1 VVITDPKA
9 LPNAKIDLKDASEK
23 VRFVEDPYE
32 AAAKSHAIAI
42 LTEWQQFRELDYE
55 RIFAAMVKPAFIFD
69 GRNVVD
75 RQKLHQIGFNV
86 YAIGKPALMHL

>member
-1 VVITDPKA
+1 MVITDPKA
-9 LPNAKIDLKDASEK
+9 LPNAKVDLKEVSEK

-32 AAAKSHAIAI
+32 AAAESHAIAI

-69 GRNVVD
+69 SRNVVD
-75 RQKLHQIGFNV
+75 CQKLHQIGFNV
-86 YAIGKPALMHL
+86 YAIGKPSLMHL